1 MTTLKIPIHI
11 QGITY
16 STVYTNP
23 RNSRPSFEPTNT
35 NAVPTSAM
43 VECPG
48 IDLKRRTCEPTRITI
63 PAQNIN
69 T

>member
-1 MTTLKIPIHI
+1 MIRKIRTRI
-11 QGITY
+11 QGIT
-16 STVYTNP
+16 SFIVYTNP

-43 VECPG
+43 VECWG